1 MTPPLMAPVFYPPL
15 HTKTTG
21 GGLSLAGYM
30 LLLIAAIMLPML
42 ILIAIVARDYGSA
55 ARRTIEAQ
63 RLDVASNIK
72 ILIEREIDQT
82 AGFLDGISNAP
93 LLRTG
98 NVEFIERVTAV
109 ARQRGYHSI
118 TVYDLEGRPTL
129 VSAAL
134 GRPVPAAN
142 VGLDEIKAGSA
153 VFVSNLMVNAGE
165 KPGLYFVSVPIS
177 DEGTVVAMLTAGL
190 PPQRLQRLLFEA
202 GLREGWSAAIVDRD
216 GTLLARSRL
225 AERYVGTPAQ
235 APMVEIARSGRDEGL
250 FDVVDRDGID
260 VKNSFERSPTSGW
273 VVSVAVPAVIVD
285 APLWQTAIIMMVVG
299 GVLTLVSLVLA
310 SMVASHLSRAIRRL
324 GMAAVAI
331 ASGDAVRMPATH
343 IAELRDVSRS
353 IEVTGAVARR
363 DQMARRDRVR
373 D

>member
-1 MTPPLMAPVFYPPL
+1 MPVFYPPL
-15 HTKTTG
+15 HDKTSG
-21 GGLSLAGYM
+21 GGLSLTGYM

-42 ILIAIVARDYGSA
+42 VLIAIVARDYGSA

-63 RLDVASNIK
+63 RLDVASDIK
-72 ILIEREIDQT
+72 IMIEREIDQT
-82 AGFLDGISNAP
+82 AGFLDGISIAP
-93 LLRTG
+93 LLRAG
-98 NVEFIERVTAV
+98 NVEFIEKMTAV
-109 ARQRGYHSI
+109 ARQRGYHSLA
-118 TVYDLEGRPTL
+118 VYDLAGRPTV

-134 GRPVPAAN
+134 GRPVPAAS
-142 VGLDEIKAGSA
+142 VGLDEIKAGRK
-153 VFVSNLMVNAGE
+153 VFVSNLVVNAGE
-165 KPGLYFVSVPIS
+165 KPGLYFVSVPITGGGT
-177 DEGTVVAMLTAGL
+177 EGGTVVAMLTAGL

-216 GTLLARSRL
+216 GILLARSRL
-225 AERYVGTPAQ
+225 PERYVGGPAQ
-235 APMVEIARSGRDEGL
+235 VPMIEIALSGRDEGL
-250 FDVVDRDGID
+250 FDVVDRDGIS

-273 VVSVAVPAVIVD
+273 VVGVAVPAVIVD
-285 APLWQTAIIMMVVG
+285 APLLDSELIMMVVG
-299 GVLTLVSLVLA
+299 GGLTLLSLLLA
-310 SMVASHLSRAIRRL
+310 LTVANYLSRAIRRM

-363 DQMARRDRVR
+363 NQMARRNRVQ

>member
-1 MTPPLMAPVFYPPL
+1 MPPVFYPPL
-15 HTKTTG
+15 HNKTTG
-21 GGLSLAGYM
+21 GGLSLTGYM

-42 ILIAIVARDYGSA
+42 ILIAIVAKDYGSA

-98 NVEFIERVTAV
+98 DAEFIEKVTAV
-109 ARQRGYHSI
+109 ARQRGYHSL

-129 VSAAL
+129 MSAAL
-134 GRPVPAAN
+134 GKPVPAAS
-142 VGLDEIKAGSA
+142 VGLAEIKAGGKA
-153 VFVSNLMVNAGE
+153 FVSNLIANAGQ

-177 DEGTVVAMLTAGL
+177 DAGKVVAMLTAGL

-202 GLREGWSAAIVDRD
+202 GLREGWSAGIVDRD
-216 GTLLARSRL
+216 GILLARSRL
-225 AERYVGTPAQ
+225 PERYVGTPARE
-235 APMVEIARSGRDEGL
+235 PMVEAARSGRNQGL
-250 FDVVDRDGID
+250 FDVIDRDGIH
-260 VKNSFERSPTSGW
+260 VKNSFERSPLAGW
-273 VVSVAVPAVIVD
+273 VVGVAVPAVIVD
-285 APLWQTAIIMMVVG
+285 APLWRTAMIMMVVG
-299 GVLTLVSLVLA
+299 AGLTLASLLLA
-310 SMVASHLSRAIRRL
+310 FMVASHLSRAVRRV

-331 ASGDAVRMPATH
+331 ASGDVVRMPVTH

-353 IEVTGAVARR
+353 IEVTGAVARHNR
-363 DQMARRDRVR
+363 QTNTRSPQ
-373 D
+373 